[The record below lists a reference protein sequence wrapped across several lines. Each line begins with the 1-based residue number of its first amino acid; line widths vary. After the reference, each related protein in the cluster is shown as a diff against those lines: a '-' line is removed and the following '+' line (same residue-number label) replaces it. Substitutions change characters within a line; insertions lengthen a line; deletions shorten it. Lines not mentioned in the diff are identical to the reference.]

1 METKQELRPFTETHP
16 MYSTVQVVA
25 EVMNR
30 EAKTEHVS
38 NNAGGVA
45 AEKFYDEQFA
55 GKLSPYDLAVAIGV
69 LLTAAQDNFVECG
82 FLQTASR
89 F

>member
-30 EAKTEHVS
+30 EAKAEHKS
-38 NNAGGVA
+38 AGGA
-45 AEKFYDEQFA
+45 DEQFV

-69 LLTAAQDNFVECG
+69 LLTVAQANFVEVECG
-82 FLQTASR
+82 FLQQQD
-89 F
+89 